1 MKQKLPITISGHCLI
16 TDDLGN
22 THLNE
27 TNAIHPANMS
37 RIIGRILA
45 HEDNCWIDRIAFG
58 NGGTFYE
65 QQTGVSYLKLKPVN
79 DGILPDTAG
88 WQSRL
93 YNETYSE
100 KVADGSG
107 KGTIIPQ
114 FISIDHTDSG
124 VGCSSVDKD
133 RISQV
138 VIHAQIGLGEPT
150 GQLKTDYNT
159 NDESFVFDEIGL
171 YSRGISNKPS
181 HGYQIILLTDS
192 KDTGLSKKLYDF
204 TIVIDDKKPLTI
216 KLSPTDTTISSLVAL
231 LQRALN
237 VHNVDVSLEYGN
249 LKFESKKEGKDS
261 KINIIKPSKPAESW
275 LFDKIKGYTGIEKP
289 VNGSYMGFRNNPCD
303 GAVEQERL
311 LTHLIFSPV
320 LKSANRVFNIVYTLT
335 VYVNR
340 TYEKAAIEII
350 SPPGITTTTR
360 APTTTT
366 TKAPTTTTTRRPI
379 TTTTKPVTTT
389 RVPTTTTTKVPTTTT
404 TYHGP
409 STTTTR
415 KPLITTTLAPTTT
428 KAPTT
433 TTTKVATTTTI
444 YVGPST
450 TTTRKPVTTTT
461 KAPVTTTTKG
471 PTTTTTKAPTTT
483 TTKAPTTTTTKAPTT
498 TTTRGPTTTTT
509 KEPTTTTTKA
519 PTTTTTKTPTTTTTG
534 VPDSPGN
541 PVLTEKGIDI
551 VFVVDY
557 TSSMGG
563 VIASIK
569 QNITNI
575 VNLISSKSNINYRLG
590 LVLFDEYTSFDYGNS
605 VGCLSS
611 SDYID
616 LPSDQKYVNISS
628 ALGGRV
634 QVITAME
641 KMGTNNKTSFITQLN
656 KINKPKTSSTSFVLG
671 YGVGGPEPGDIAL
684 DKTYNGFAGTW
695 RDNVA
700 KMVVL
705 ITDATPSGTDD
716 ATTSADTAV
725 MTALTQQYYNKNI
738 RVLLLTTSNIKNN
751 AEQSY
756 VNMAIKT
763 NGSVSVPIT
772 DITLVTSAINA
783 IP

>member
-22 THLNE
+22 THLNQ
-27 TNAIHPANMS
+27 TNAIHPSNMS

-65 QQTGVSYLKLKPVN
+65 KQAGVTYLRLKTVN
-79 DGILPDTAG
+79 DGISPDTAD

-93 YNETYSE
+93 YSETYTE

-107 KGTIIPQ
+107 KGTVIPQ
-114 FISIDHTDSG
+114 FISSDHTSSG

-138 VIHAQIGLGEPT
+138 VLHAQIGLGEPT

-159 NDESFVFDEIGL
+159 NEESFVFDEIGL

-181 HGYQIILLTDS
+181 KGYQIVKISDS
-192 KDTGLSKKLYDF
+192 ANTGLSKKIYDF
-204 TIVIDDKKPLTI
+204 TISVDDKTPVTI
-216 KLSPTDTTISSLVAL
+216 KISPKDNTLTELMLLLKNALSI
-231 LQRALN
+231 QN
-237 VHNVDVSLEYGN
+237 VEVSLEYGN
-249 LKFESKKEGKDS
+249 IKFESRKEGKDS
-261 KINIIKPSKPAESW
+261 KINIIKQSKPAESW
-275 LFDKIKGYTGIEKP
+275 LFDKITGFVEIDKP
-289 VNGSYMGFRNNPCD
+289 VNGSYMGFKNNPCD
-303 GAVEQERL
+303 GNLEQERL

-320 LKSANRVFNIVYTLT
+320 LKSANRIFNIVYTLT

-340 TYEKAAIEII
+340 TYEKATIDII
-350 SPPGITTTTR
+350 LPPVVTTTTR

-366 TKAPTTTTTRRPI
+366 TKAPTTTTTR
-379 TTTTKPVTTT
+379 KPVTTT
-389 RVPTTTTTKVPTTTT
+389 TRAATTTRAPTTTTTKAPTTTT
-404 TYHGP
+404 TYRGP

-415 KPLITTTLAPTTT
+415 IPVTTTTGAPTTT

-433 TTTKVATTTTI
+433 TTTKAPTTTTT
-444 YVGPST
+444 YGGPST

-461 KAPVTTTTKG
+461 KAPVTSTTKG

-483 TTKAPTTTTTKAPTT
+483 TSTTKAPTTTTTKAPTT
-498 TTTRGPTTTTT
+498 TTTR
-509 KEPTTTTTKA
+509 A
-519 PTTTTTKTPTTTTTG
+519 PTTTTTA

-541 PVLTEKGIDI
+541 PVLTQKGIDI
-551 VFVVDY
+551 VFVIDY

-563 VIASIK
+563 IIENVK
-569 QNITNI
+569 TNI
-575 VNLISSKSNINYRLG
+575 SNIVSLISSKSNINYRLG
-590 LVLFDEYTSFDYGNS
+590 LVLFDEYTAFDYGQAK
-605 VGCLSS
+605 GCLSS
-611 SDYID
+611 NDYIS
-616 LPSDQKYVNISS
+616 LPSSQKYVNNSA

-641 KMGTNNKTSFITQLN
+641 MMQTNNNLSFITQLN
-656 KINKPKTSSTSFVLG
+656 KINKSTFVLG

-684 DKTYNGFAGTW
+684 DKTYNNFAGTW

-705 ITDATPSGTDD
+705 ITDATPSGIDDTTTVTD
-716 ATTSADTAV
+716 TTF
-725 MTALTQQYYNKNI
+725 MTSLTQQYYNKNI
-738 RVLLLTTSNIKNN
+738 RVLLLTTDNIKNN
-751 AEQSY
+751 TEQSY
-756 VNMAIKT
+756 VNMAVKT
-763 NGSVSVPIT
+763 GGSVSTPIT
-772 DITLVTSAINA
+772 NVSLVTSAINA

>member
-22 THLNE
+22 THLNQ
-27 TNAIHPANMS
+27 TNAIHPSNMS

-65 QQTGVSYLKLKPVN
+65 KQAGVTYLRLKTVN
-79 DGILPDTAG
+79 DGISPDTAD

-93 YNETYSE
+93 YSETYTE

-107 KGTIIPQ
+107 KGTVIPQ
-114 FISIDHTDSG
+114 FISSDHTSSG

-138 VIHAQIGLGEPT
+138 VLHAQIGLGEPT

-159 NDESFVFDEIGL
+159 NEESFVFDEIGL

-181 HGYQIILLTDS
+181 KGYQIVKISDS
-192 KDTGLSKKLYDF
+192 ANTGLSKKIYDF
-204 TIVIDDKKPLTI
+204 TISVDDKTPVTI
-216 KLSPTDTTISSLVAL
+216 KISPKDNTLTELMLLLKNALSI
-231 LQRALN
+231 QN
-237 VHNVDVSLEYGN
+237 VEVSLEYGN
-249 LKFESKKEGKDS
+249 IKFESRKEGKDS
-261 KINIIKPSKPAESW
+261 KINIIKQSKPAESW
-275 LFDKIKGYTGIEKP
+275 LFDKITGFVEIDKP
-289 VNGSYMGFRNNPCD
+289 VNGSYMGFKNNPCD
-303 GAVEQERL
+303 GNLEQERL

-320 LKSANRVFNIVYTLT
+320 LKSANRIFNIVYTLS

-340 TYEKAAIEII
+340 TYEKATIDII
-350 SPPGITTTTR
+350 LPPAVTTTTR

-366 TKAPTTTTTRRPI
+366 TKAPTTTTTR
-379 TTTTKPVTTT
+379 KPVTTT
-389 RVPTTTTTKVPTTTT
+389 TRAATTTRAPTTTTTKAPTTTT
-404 TYHGP
+404 TYRGP

-415 KPLITTTLAPTTT
+415 IPVTTTTGAPTTT

-433 TTTKVATTTTI
+433 TTTKAPTTTTT
-444 YVGPST
+444 YGGPST

-461 KAPVTTTTKG
+461 KAPVTSTTKG

-483 TTKAPTTTTTKAPTT
+483 TSTTKAPTTTTTKAPTT
-498 TTTRGPTTTTT
+498 TTTR
-509 KEPTTTTTKA
+509 A
-519 PTTTTTKTPTTTTTG
+519 PTTTTTA

-541 PVLTEKGIDI
+541 PVLTQKGIDI
-551 VFVVDY
+551 VFVIDY

-563 VIASIK
+563 IIENVK
-569 QNITNI
+569 TNI
-575 VNLISSKSNINYRLG
+575 SNIVSLISSKSNINYRLG
-590 LVLFDEYTSFDYGNS
+590 LVLFDEYTAFDYGQAK
-605 VGCLSS
+605 GCLSS
-611 SDYID
+611 NDYIS
-616 LPSDQKYVNISS
+616 LPSSQKYVNSS
-628 ALGGRV
+628 AALWGRV

-641 KMGTNNKTSFITQLN
+641 MMQTNNNLSFITQLN
-656 KINKPKTSSTSFVLG
+656 KINKSTFVLG

-684 DKTYNGFAGTW
+684 DKTYNNFAGTW

-705 ITDATPSGTDD
+705 ITDATPSGIDD
-716 ATTSADTAV
+716 ATTVTDTTF
-725 MTALTQQYYNKNI
+725 MTSLTQQYYNKNI
-738 RVLLLTTSNIKNN
+738 RVLLLTTDNIKNN
-751 AEQSY
+751 TEQSY
-756 VNMAIKT
+756 VNMAVKT
-763 NGSVSVPIT
+763 GGSVSTPIT
-772 DITLVTSAINA
+772 NVSLVTSAINA

>member
-22 THLNE
+22 THLNQ
-27 TNAIHPANMS
+27 TNAIHPSNMS

-65 QQTGVSYLKLKPVN
+65 KQAGVTYLRLKTVN
-79 DGILPDTAG
+79 DGISPDTAD

-93 YNETYSE
+93 YSETYTE

-107 KGTIIPQ
+107 KGTVIPQ
-114 FISIDHTDSG
+114 FISSDHTSSG

-138 VIHAQIGLGEPT
+138 VLHAQIGLGEPT

-159 NDESFVFDEIGL
+159 NEESFVFDEIGL

-181 HGYQIILLTDS
+181 KGYQIVKISDS
-192 KDTGLSKKLYDF
+192 ANTGLSKKIYDF
-204 TIVIDDKKPLTI
+204 TISVDDKTPVTI
-216 KLSPTDTTISSLVAL
+216 KISPKDNTLTELMLLLKNALSI
-231 LQRALN
+231 QN
-237 VHNVDVSLEYGN
+237 VEVSLEYGN
-249 LKFESKKEGKDS
+249 IKFESRKEGKDS
-261 KINIIKPSKPAESW
+261 KINIIKQSKPAESW
-275 LFDKIKGYTGIEKP
+275 LFDKITGFVEIDKP
-289 VNGSYMGFRNNPCD
+289 VNGSYMGFKNNPCD
-303 GAVEQERL
+303 GNLEQERL

-320 LKSANRVFNIVYTLT
+320 LKSANRIFNIVYTLS

-340 TYEKAAIEII
+340 TYEKATIDII
-350 SPPGITTTTR
+350 LPPAVTTTTR

-366 TKAPTTTTTRRPI
+366 TKAPTTTTTR
-379 TTTTKPVTTT
+379 KPVTTT
-389 RVPTTTTTKVPTTTT
+389 TRAATTTRAPTTTTTKAPTTTT
-404 TYHGP
+404 TYRGP

-415 KPLITTTLAPTTT
+415 IPVTTTTGAPTTT

-433 TTTKVATTTTI
+433 TTTKAPTTTTT
-444 YVGPST
+444 YGGPST

-461 KAPVTTTTKG
+461 KAPVTSTTKG

-483 TTKAPTTTTTKAPTT
+483 TSTTKAPTTTTTKAPTT
-498 TTTRGPTTTTT
+498 TTTR
-509 KEPTTTTTKA
+509 A
-519 PTTTTTKTPTTTTTG
+519 PTTTTTA

-541 PVLTEKGIDI
+541 PVLTQKGIDI
-551 VFVVDY
+551 VFVIDY

-563 VIASIK
+563 IIENVK
-569 QNITNI
+569 TNI
-575 VNLISSKSNINYRLG
+575 SNIVSLISSKSNINYRLG
-590 LVLFDEYTSFDYGNS
+590 LVLFDEYTAFDYGQAK
-605 VGCLSS
+605 GCLSS
-611 SDYID
+611 NDYIS
-616 LPSDQKYVNISS
+616 LPSSQKYVNSS
-628 ALGGRV
+628 AALWGRV

-641 KMGTNNKTSFITQLN
+641 MMQTNNNLSFITQLN
-656 KINKPKTSSTSFVLG
+656 KINKSTFVLG

-684 DKTYNGFAGTW
+684 DKTYNNFAGTW

-705 ITDATPSGTDD
+705 ITDATPSGIDD
-716 ATTSADTAV
+716 ATTVTDTTF
-725 MTALTQQYYNKNI
+725 MTGLTQQYYNKNI
-738 RVLLLTTSNIKNN
+738 RVLLLTTDNIKNN
-751 AEQSY
+751 TEQSY
-756 VNMAIKT
+756 VNMAVKT
-763 NGSVSVPIT
+763 GGSVSTPIT
-772 DITLVTSAINA
+772 NVSLVTSAINA

>member
-22 THLNE
+22 THLNQ
-27 TNAIHPANMS
+27 TNAIHPSNMS

-65 QQTGVSYLKLKPVN
+65 NQAGVTYLRLKTVN
-79 DGILPDTAG
+79 DGISPDTAD

-93 YNETYSE
+93 YNETYTE

-107 KGTIIPQ
+107 KGTVIPQ
-114 FISIDHTDSG
+114 FISSDHTSSG

-138 VIHAQIGLGEPT
+138 VLHAQIGLGEPT

-159 NDESFVFDEIGL
+159 NEESFVFDEIGL

-181 HGYQIILLTDS
+181 KGYQIVKISDS
-192 KDTGLSKKLYDF
+192 ANTGLSKKIYDF
-204 TIVIDDKKPLTI
+204 TISVDDKTPVTI
-216 KLSPTDTTISSLVAL
+216 KISPKDNTLTELMLLLKNALSI
-231 LQRALN
+231 QN
-237 VHNVDVSLEYGN
+237 VEVSLEYGN
-249 LKFESKKEGKDS
+249 IKFESRKEGKDS
-261 KINIIKPSKPAESW
+261 KINIIKQSKPAESW
-275 LFDKIKGYTGIEKP
+275 LFDKITGFVEIDKP
-289 VNGSYMGFRNNPCD
+289 VNGSYMGFKNNPCD
-303 GAVEQERL
+303 GNLEQERL

-320 LKSANRVFNIVYTLT
+320 LKSANRIFNIVYTLT

-340 TYEKAAIEII
+340 TYEKATIDII
-350 SPPGITTTTR
+350 LPPAVTTTTR

-366 TKAPTTTTTRRPI
+366 TKAPTTTTTR
-379 TTTTKPVTTT
+379 KPVTTT
-389 RVPTTTTTKVPTTTT
+389 TRAATTTRAPTTTTTKAPTTTT
-404 TYHGP
+404 TYRGP

-415 KPLITTTLAPTTT
+415 IPVTTTTGAPTTT

-433 TTTKVATTTTI
+433 TTTKAPTTTTT
-444 YVGPST
+444 YGGPST

-461 KAPVTTTTKG
+461 KAPVTSTTKG

-483 TTKAPTTTTTKAPTT
+483 TSTTKAPTTTTTKAPTT
-498 TTTRGPTTTTT
+498 TTTR
-509 KEPTTTTTKA
+509 A
-519 PTTTTTKTPTTTTTG
+519 PTTTTTA

-541 PVLTEKGIDI
+541 PVLTQKGIDI
-551 VFVVDY
+551 VFVIDY

-563 VIASIK
+563 IIENVK
-569 QNITNI
+569 TNI
-575 VNLISSKSNINYRLG
+575 SNIVSLISSKSNINYRLG
-590 LVLFDEYTSFDYGNS
+590 LVLFDEYTAFDYGQAK
-605 VGCLSS
+605 GCLSS
-611 SDYID
+611 NDYIS
-616 LPSDQKYVNISS
+616 LPSSQKYVNNSA

-641 KMGTNNKTSFITQLN
+641 MMQTNNNLSFITQLN
-656 KINKPKTSSTSFVLG
+656 KINKSTFVLG

-684 DKTYNGFAGTW
+684 DKTYNNFAGTW

-705 ITDATPSGTDD
+705 ITDATPSGIDDTTTVTD
-716 ATTSADTAV
+716 TTF
-725 MTALTQQYYNKNI
+725 MTSLTQQYYNKNI
-738 RVLLLTTSNIKNN
+738 RVLLLTTDNIKNN
-751 AEQSY
+751 TEQSY
-756 VNMAIKT
+756 VNMAVKT
-763 NGSVSVPIT
+763 GGSVSTPIT
-772 DITLVTSAINA
+772 NVSLVTSTINA

>member
-22 THLNE
+22 THLNQ
-27 TNAIHPANMS
+27 TNAIHPSNMS

-65 QQTGVSYLKLKPVN
+65 KQAGVTYLRLKTVN
-79 DGILPDTAG
+79 DGISPDTAD

-93 YNETYSE
+93 YNETYTE

-107 KGTIIPQ
+107 KGTVIPQ
-114 FISIDHTDSG
+114 FISSDHTSSG

-138 VIHAQIGLGEPT
+138 VLHAQIGLGEPT

-159 NDESFVFDEIGL
+159 NEESFVFDEIGL

-181 HGYQIILLTDS
+181 KGYQIVKISDS
-192 KDTGLSKKLYDF
+192 ANTGLSKKIYDF
-204 TIVIDDKKPLTI
+204 TISVDDKTPVTI
-216 KLSPTDTTISSLVAL
+216 KISPKDNTLTELMLLLKNALSI
-231 LQRALN
+231 QN
-237 VHNVDVSLEYGN
+237 VEVSLEYGN
-249 LKFESKKEGKDS
+249 IKFESRKEGKDS
-261 KINIIKPSKPAESW
+261 KINIIKQSKPAESW
-275 LFDKIKGYTGIEKP
+275 LFDKITGFVEIDKP
-289 VNGSYMGFRNNPCD
+289 VNGSYMGFKNNPCD
-303 GAVEQERL
+303 GNLEQERL

-320 LKSANRVFNIVYTLT
+320 LKSANRIFNIVYTLT

-340 TYEKAAIEII
+340 TYEKATIDII
-350 SPPGITTTTR
+350 LPPAVTTTTR

-366 TKAPTTTTTRRPI
+366 TKAPTTTTTR
-379 TTTTKPVTTT
+379 KPVTTT
-389 RVPTTTTTKVPTTTT
+389 TRAATTTRAPTTTTTKAPTTTT
-404 TYHGP
+404 TYRGP

-415 KPLITTTLAPTTT
+415 IPVTTTTGAPTTT

-433 TTTKVATTTTI
+433 TTTKAPTTTTT
-444 YVGPST
+444 YGGPST

-461 KAPVTTTTKG
+461 KAPVTSTTKG

-483 TTKAPTTTTTKAPTT
+483 TSTTKAPTTTTTKAPTT
-498 TTTRGPTTTTT
+498 TTTR
-509 KEPTTTTTKA
+509 A
-519 PTTTTTKTPTTTTTG
+519 PTTTTTA

-541 PVLTEKGIDI
+541 PVLTQKGIDI
-551 VFVVDY
+551 VFVIDY

-563 VIASIK
+563 IIENVK
-569 QNITNI
+569 TNI
-575 VNLISSKSNINYRLG
+575 SNIVSLISSKSNINYRLG
-590 LVLFDEYTSFDYGNS
+590 LVLFDEYTAFDYGQAK
-605 VGCLSS
+605 GCLSS
-611 SDYID
+611 NDYIS
-616 LPSDQKYVNISS
+616 LPSSQKYVNNSA

-641 KMGTNNKTSFITQLN
+641 MMQTNNNLSFITQLN
-656 KINKPKTSSTSFVLG
+656 KINKSTFVLG

-684 DKTYNGFAGTW
+684 DKTYNNFAGTW

-705 ITDATPSGTDD
+705 ITDATPSGIDDTTTVTD
-716 ATTSADTAV
+716 TTF
-725 MTALTQQYYNKNI
+725 MTSLTQQYYNKNI
-738 RVLLLTTSNIKNN
+738 RVLLLTTDNIKNN
-751 AEQSY
+751 TEQSY
-756 VNMAIKT
+756 VNMAVKT
-763 NGSVSVPIT
+763 GGSVSTPIT
-772 DITLVTSAINA
+772 NVSLVTSTINA

>member
-22 THLNE
+22 THLNQ
-27 TNAIHPANMS
+27 TNAIHPSNMS

-65 QQTGVSYLKLKPVN
+65 KQADVTYLKLKTVN
-79 DGILPDTAG
+79 DGISPDTAD

-93 YNETYSE
+93 YSETYSE

-107 KGTIIPQ
+107 RGTIIPQ
-114 FISIDHTDSG
+114 FISSDHTSSG

-138 VIHAQIGLGEPT
+138 VLHAQIGLGEPT

-159 NDESFVFDEIGL
+159 NEESFVFDEIGL

-181 HGYQIILLTDS
+181 KGYQIVKITDTVN
-192 KDTGLSKKLYDF
+192 TGLSKKLYDF
-204 TIVIDDKKPLTI
+204 TISVDDKTPVTI
-216 KLSPTDTTISSLVAL
+216 KIFPNDNTLNGL
-231 LQRALN
+231 LTLLKSAMN
-237 VHNVDVSLEYGN
+237 FHNVDVSLEYGN
-249 LKFESKKEGKDS
+249 IKFESRKEGNGS
-261 KINIIKPSKPAESW
+261 KINIIKQSNPTESW
-275 LFDKIKGYTGIEKP
+275 LINKITGFVEIDKP
-289 VNGSYMGFRNNPCD
+289 VNGSYMGFRNNHCD
-303 GAVEQERL
+303 GNLEQERL

-320 LKSANRVFNIVYTLT
+320 LKSANRIFNIVYTLS

-340 TYEKAAIEII
+340 TYEKATIDII
-350 SPPGITTTTR
+350 LPPAVTTTTR

-366 TKAPTTTTTRRPI
+366 TKAPTTTTTR
-379 TTTTKPVTTT
+379 KPVTTT
-389 RVPTTTTTKVPTTTT
+389 TRAATTTRAPTTTTSKAPTTTT
-404 TYHGP
+404 TYRGP

-415 KPLITTTLAPTTT
+415 IPVTTTTGAPTTT

-433 TTTKVATTTTI
+433 TTTKAPTTTTT
-444 YVGPST
+444 YGGPST

-461 KAPVTTTTKG
+461 KAPVTSTTKG

-483 TTKAPTTTTTKAPTT
+483 TSTTKAPTTTTTKAPTT
-498 TTTRGPTTTTT
+498 TTTR
-509 KEPTTTTTKA
+509 A
-519 PTTTTTKTPTTTTTG
+519 PTTTTTA

-541 PVLTEKGIDI
+541 PVLTQKGIDI
-551 VFVVDY
+551 VFVIDY

-563 VIASIK
+563 IIENVK
-569 QNITNI
+569 TNI
-575 VNLISSKSNINYRLG
+575 SNIVSLISSKSNINYRLG
-590 LVLFDEYTSFDYGNS
+590 LVLFDEYTAFDYGQAK
-605 VGCLSS
+605 GCLSS
-611 SDYID
+611 NDYIS
-616 LPSDQKYVNISS
+616 LPSSQKYVNSS
-628 ALGGRV
+628 AALGGRV

-641 KMGTNNKTSFITQLN
+641 MMQTNNNLSFITQLN
-656 KINKPKTSSTSFVLG
+656 KINKSTFVLG

-684 DKTYNGFAGTW
+684 DNTYNNFAGTW

-705 ITDATPSGTDD
+705 ITDATPSGIDDTTTVTD
-716 ATTSADTAV
+716 TTF
-725 MTALTQQYYNKNI
+725 MTSLTQQYYNKNI
-738 RVLLLTTSNIKNN
+738 RVLLLTTDNIKNN
-751 AEQSY
+751 TEQSY
-756 VNMAIKT
+756 VNMAVKT
-763 NGSVSVPIT
+763 GGSVSTPIT
-772 DITLVTSAINA
+772 NVSLVTSAINA